1 MNKTVRTTD
10 DDEEVT
16 LDFLMALQPVYTRNL
31 DVAAFELLLEDS
43 VDKSSVDT
51 NDLCKLILDTY
62 GSIYQNGKVNVVPV
76 FLEISE
82 SILLGTDSI
91 DIPAKQYILEITPKI
106 KPTPEIIH
114 TLRTLSSK
122 GYRIALS
129 DYQDDPVALKPLLEV
144 IHIVKFDITKLTP
157 ETIQTYATEMKTQGL
172 DLLVEGLVSQ
182 TQFRRCL
189 ELGFHFFTGDFLQ
202 KPKKG
207 NNKPIGNNKLLL
219 LELLTEIQNP
229 DSDVARLESIASRDP
244 NLAYKLL
251 RIINSAAFGFNREID
266 TLGHAINILGME
278 QLGRWVTLFLLE
290 GNASQTQDLMR
301 NMLVCGR
308 MCEILAELTGRD
320 KVISHFIAG
329 LLSQLDILME
339 IPMDDLM
346 KQVPL
351 NQEIKDALLHRE
363 GSIGEILTEAENYE
377 QGRFLQLSG
386 IVEKH
391 FYEVVYRHSTEWAKK
406 IMSAMNH

>member
-1 MNKTVRTTD
+1 MNKTVRTT

-43 VDKSSVDT
+43 VDKSTVDT
-51 NDLCKLILDTY
+51 SDLCSLVLDTY

-76 FLEISE
+76 FLEIPE

-91 DIPAKQYILEITPKI
+91 EIPSKQYILEITPKT

-114 TLRTLSSK
+114 ALRTLSSK

-129 DYQDDPVALKPLLEV
+129 DYQDDPVVLKPLLEV

-157 ETIQTYATEMKTQGL
+157 EAIQTYAAEMKAQGL
-172 DLLVEGLVSQ
+172 DLLVEGLISQ

-189 ELGFHFFTGDFLQ
+189 ELGFHFFSGDFLK

-207 NNKPIGNNKLLL
+207 NSKPIGNNKLLL
-219 LELLTEIQNP
+219 LELLGEIQNP
-229 DSDVARLESIASRDP
+229 ESDVAALESIASRDP

-320 KVISHFIAG
+320 KVTSHFIAG

-339 IPMDDLM
+339 IPMDELM
-346 KQVPL
+346 EQVPL
-351 NQEIKDALLHRE
+351 NQEIKDALLSRE
-363 GSIGEILTEAENYE
+363 GSIGEILTESEHYE
-377 QGRFLQLSG
+377 KGRFLELSG

-406 IMSAMNH
+406 IMAAMNR

>member
-1 MNKTVRTTD
+1 VNKTAQTED
-10 DDEEVT
+10 NEEIS

-51 NDLCKLILDTY
+51 NDLCNLVLDTY
-62 GSIYQNGKVNVVPV
+62 GSIYQNGKINVIPV

-82 SILLGTDSI
+82 SILLGTDAI
-91 DIPAKQYILEITPKI
+91 EIPSKQYILEITPKT

-129 DYQDDPVALKPLLEV
+129 DYQDDPVALKPLLDV
-144 IHIVKFDITKLTP
+144 VHIVKLDITKLTP
-157 ETIQTYATEMKTQGL
+157 ETIQAYATEMKTLGL

-189 ELGFHFFTGDFLQ
+189 EIGFHFFSGDFLQ

-207 NNKPIGNNKLLL
+207 NSKPIGNNKLLL
-219 LELLTEIQNP
+219 LELLAEIQNP
-229 DSDVARLESIASRDP
+229 ESDVARLESIASRDP

-308 MCEILAELTGRD
+308 MCEILAELTDRD
-320 KVISHFIAG
+320 KIASHFIAG

-346 KQVPL
+346 NQVPL
-351 NQEIKDALLHRE
+351 NQEIKDALLNRD
-363 GSIGEILTEAENYE
+363 GSIGEILTEAEHYE
-377 QGRFLQLSG
+377 KGQFLELSG

-406 IMSAMNH
+406 IMAAMNH